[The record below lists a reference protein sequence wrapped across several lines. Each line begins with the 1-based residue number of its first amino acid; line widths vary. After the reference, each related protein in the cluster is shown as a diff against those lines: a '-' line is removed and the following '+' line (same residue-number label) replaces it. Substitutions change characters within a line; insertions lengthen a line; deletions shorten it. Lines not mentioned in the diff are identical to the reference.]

1 MQIINL
7 FSQSVLA
14 GSMLMASALAMA
26 HEGHHQMPE
35 TAELLVQ
42 MNATPAA
49 EAKALQADEHAA
61 HYQAPAAASEAAPVS
76 HGRHDHR
83 KEHGAQIYSMTTV
96 DSKWLRGED
105 GDGALKSELETRI
118 GTDENK
124 LFIKAHISKH
134 ESHDAAYD
142 VKALYSRNIADFWD
156 AQAGLRY
163 RYEKQ
168 ELDQRA
174 ADTEEKLDA
183 VFGLHGM
190 AQYFFETDAYLYMG
204 VDDFAA
210 LSLKTER
217 DLLLTQ
223 KLILQPYLEAEA
235 VLNDDSKYAKKTG
248 LSSASLGLETRYE
261 ISKKFM
267 PYIDVAYEYSKG
279 NAQTAWQ
286 DASGSE
292 RGWVYGAGLRIKF

>member
-1 MQIINL
+1 MRAINL

-14 GSMLMASALAMA
+14 GSMLLASALAMA
-26 HEGHHQMPE
+26 QEGHHQMPE
-35 TAELLVQ
+35 TAELPVQ

-49 EAKALQADEHAA
+49 EAKTQQAAEHAA
-61 HYQAPAAASEAAPVS
+61 HYPAPAAASEAAPVS

-96 DSKWLRGED
+96 DSKWLRGEN

-124 LFIKAHISKH
+124 LFIKAHISRH
-134 ESHDAAYD
+134 ESHDAEYD

-163 RYEKQ
+163 RYEKL
-168 ELDQRA
+168 ELNPNA
-174 ADTEEKLDA
+174 ADAEEKLDA

-190 AQYFFETDAYLYMG
+190 AQYFFETDAYLYLG
-204 VDDFAA
+204 ADDFAA
-210 LSLKTER
+210 FSLKTER

-235 VLNDDSKYAKKTG
+235 VLHDDSKYAKKTG

-267 PYIDVAYEYSKG
+267 PYIGIAYEYSKG

-292 RGWVYGAGLRIKF
+292 QGWVYGAGVRIKF